1 MYTCRGS
8 ACAGSPPPVATVAG
22 AACAAE
28 LFDPRRLSR
37 KAADL
42 VADLAWTGS
51 LLPAVLRAADR
62 QPAPQA
68 GAGGG
73 GLHVRRSAGVRRLRK
88 RQRRRAGALSAA
100 GAVGSGGSFDHS
112 PAAQAYP
119 LPMEHR
125 AVLGEGRAV
134 RIRSRADRH
143 RQPAAGAQIRP
154 ARRDRGGARHAPAR
168 AAHPPAGC
176 ERAALPPL
184 RRAGR
189 CGRAQLLPT
198 RPPAVSLRAG
208 DAARSPALLGGR
220 LSGTH
225 SRTHPRAGAS
235 GVCRGRRAR
244 VRYTF
249 LSFYKGVHLCLSQT

>member
-1 MYTCRGS
+1 MYSCRGS
-8 ACAGSPPPVATVAG
+8 ACAGSIAPAAAAAG
-22 AACAAE
+22 AACADD

-42 VADLAWTGS
+42 VADLARADR
-51 LLPAVLRAADR
+51 LLPAVLCAVDR

-73 GLHVRRSAGVRRLRK
+73 GLHVRRSAAVRRLRK
-88 RQRRRAGALSAA
+88 RQRRRPRALSAA
-100 GAVGSGGSFDHS
+100 GAVGPGSAADH
-112 PAAQAYP
+112 PAAAQAYP
-119 LPMEHR
+119 LPMGHR
-125 AVLGEGRAV
+125 AVFGEGRAV

-143 RQPAAGAQIRP
+143 RQPSAGAQDRP
-154 ARRDRGGARHAPAR
+154 ARRDRGGARHAPAC

-176 ERAALPPL
+176 GRAALPPL
-184 RRAGR
+184 RYVGR
-189 CGRAQLLPT
+189 CGRAQLLPP

-208 DAARSPALLGGR
+208 GLARGPALLGGR
-220 LSGTH
+220 LSGAH
-225 SRTHPRAGAS
+225 SRTHPRTGAP

>member
-8 ACAGSPPPVATVAG
+8 ACAGSTAPAAAAAG
-22 AACAAE
+22 AACAAD

-42 VADLAWTGS
+42 VADLAGAVR
-51 LLPAVLRAADR
+51 LLSAVLRAADR

-68 GAGGG
+68 GVGGG

-88 RQRRRAGALSAA
+88 RQRRRPRALSAA
-100 GAVGSGGSFDHS
+100 GAVGAGGAADHS
-112 PAAQAYP
+112 AAAQAYP
-119 LPMEHR
+119 LPMGHR
-125 AVLGEGRAV
+125 AVFGEGRAV

-198 RPPAVSLRAG
+198 RPLAVSLRARG
-208 DAARSPALLGGR
+208 AARGSALLGGR
-220 LSGTH
+220 LSGAH